1 MGNNKP
7 LLDISVANC
16 FLCCGARSG
25 NLSPHKH
32 KLNTLPFGIKKL
44 IKSRQPDSSNEKFSN
59 DRRGSM
65 PLVPS
70 VDGGNMEMGT
80 TSKLAHFFTKK
91 GLRTNLKRTKSV
103 TKLDRKRSAS
113 NVCERETSIISS
125 RIRTSRSHESLL
137 TNQSNMHNI
146 ELNNTGRLDIRPV
159 HNSLLGQNECFS
171 IPTQTGNMYYSCK
184 NKEEQR
190 SWVDSLRKGIQPNIN
205 KERRVDNSLK
215 LWIWEAKNIPP
226 KKRYFCE
233 IFLDSSMHA
242 KTSCKAQSEMLF
254 WGEFFEFSNL
264 LNIKQII
271 LYLYRE
277 ADKKKKKDKN
287 TKIGV
292 VTIPVCELG
301 NKQLVEKW
309 FTVNSVTVGKQLK
322 ENRAELPMIRVRI
335 KYQSVQILPQEL
347 YKDFTE
353 YLTSNYVSL
362 CEHLE
367 PLVSVRDKEDIA
379 TCLVHA
385 MQHLN
390 KAKNFLCDVV
400 MAEISRLDNEHLT
413 FRGNSIA
420 TKAMEAYMKLV
431 GENYLQV
438 TLREF
443 VMEIIELSEDYE
455 VDPTKLSNNAAL
467 QRNQANLKKLC
478 EQAWNKISNSRRYFP
493 GELREVF
500 AGFREN
506 CRVNEKEDLSDNLIS
521 ASIFLRFLCPA
532 ILSPSLFKL
541 IQEYPSDKAVRTLTL
556 IAKAIQ
562 KLANF
567 TQFGGKE
574 EFMIFMNDFV
584 EEEFENMKQFLKDI
598 SSEDVGNEFLK
609 NQHAVID
616 FGKELSVLHSL
627 LVETLGK
634 ANEATI
640 TKLHPLPDILNGLTQ
655 ALNDPKIGKKQPN
668 RKSQIY
674 DNLATTP
681 NSNPS
686 VSSLVQLSKSTLHMD
701 NNHTINMDDSM
712 NSDNG
717 GITQQTSG
725 TWKRTNEA
733 NMCSA
738 FNDISVTRDIS
749 DVSVSKHTN
758 NNKDSLKQ
766 WWNDILTTAEA
777 VNGYDNRISFI
788 DDPSDA
794 PYETALADKTNSD
807 LQHRSHTSNS
817 LAASSQRST
826 SQNSFMSS
834 SGYQPTVYSPST
846 LSMELPLASQEQFS
860 GSTLPAQ
867 FSSLGSTSFAAQHSS
882 IQQPLSFSN
891 PLYKHQRNSQSVMP
905 SSSISVSG
913 NALSTMEGAGAVS
926 GTSSPMVHSSLKI
939 PQTSSSSSLSSTD
952 DSGTLPFVSVNT
964 QVHQTRSPM
973 RNLPITAITTLDSA
987 RKITDPIQK
996 FSQLSSSSSSSESLC
1011 DRRSLVHSTPMQTD
1025 IDNLQHGPALQ
1036 RINPLYGH
1044 CSPKPSLKSVTLRS
1058 HNQPGNSPL
1067 NTSCELPQGIEMKFS
1082 GARYE
1087 DPSRSLNDR
1096 DTSVIQCNTLPKRA
1110 EKDRHLATSSV
1121 SDEFSVYKPGAR
1133 LSLAQQHSLH
1143 SGTQTVQHR
1152 KSEPVKTREET
1163 DIDGSESDPE
1173 YEKEVSTL
1181 KKQLLEAQ
1189 SRLHEAE
1196 RMLFT
1201 QESGTQQMM
1210 QDWQQRLEESEERM
1224 RKQQAEKDDQ
1234 IKTVIERSDT
1244 CETLVSNVAVVSE
1257 WKTK

>member
-1 MGNNKP
+1 
-7 LLDISVANC
+7 
-16 FLCCGARSG
+16 
-25 NLSPHKH
+25 
-32 KLNTLPFGIKKL
+32 
-44 IKSRQPDSSNEKFSN
+44 
-59 DRRGSM
+59 M
-65 PLVPS
+65 PAYTMYL
-70 VDGGNMEMGT
+70 
-80 TSKLAHFFTKK
+80 
-91 GLRTNLKRTKSV
+91 
-103 TKLDRKRSAS
+103 
-113 NVCERETSIISS
+113 ERIGSIISS

-146 ELNNTGRLDIRPV
+146 ELSNTGRLDIRPV

-171 IPTQTGNMYYSCK
+171 IPTHTGNMYYSCK
-184 NKEEQR
+184 SKEEQR

-233 IFLDSSMHA
+233 IFLDSSLHA
-242 KTSCKAQSEMLF
+242 KTSCKPQAEMLF

-264 LNIKQII
+264 VNIKQII

-287 TKIGV
+287 TKIGI
-292 VTIPVCELG
+292 VTIPVSELG

-309 FTVNSVTVGKQLK
+309 FTVNTVTVGKQLK

-335 KYQSVQILPQEL
+335 KYQSVQILPQQL

-353 YLTSNYVSL
+353 YITSNYVSL

-390 KAKNFLCDVV
+390 KANNFLCDVV
-400 MAEISRLDNEHLT
+400 MAEILRLDNEHLT

-455 VDPTKLSNNAAL
+455 VDPTKLSNNATL

-478 EQAWNKISNSRRYFP
+478 EQAWGKISNSRHYFP

-506 CRVNEKEDLSDNLIS
+506 CRVNDKEDLSDNLIS

-574 EFMIFMNDFV
+574 EFMVFMNDFV
-584 EEEFENMKQFLKDI
+584 EEEIENMKQFLKDI
-598 SSEDVGNEFLK
+598 SSDDGGNEFLK

-627 LVETLGK
+627 LVDTLEK

-640 TKLHPLPDILNGLTQ
+640 TKLQPLPVILAGLTQ
-655 ALNDPKIGKKQPN
+655 ALKDPKIGKKQPD

-681 NSNPS
+681 NSGC
-686 VSSLVQLSKSTLHMD
+686 VGEQGKGLD
-701 NNHTINMDDSM
+701 NNHTVNMEDSIT
-712 NSDNG
+712 SDNG
-717 GITQQTSG
+717 AITPHRTG
-725 TWKRTNEA
+725 TWKRSATTTTTTTTTTAANEGHGGGSEFD
-733 NMCSA
+733 N
-738 FNDISVTRDIS
+738 ISVTRDIS
-749 DVSVSKHTN
+749 DVSVNKHTN
-758 NNKDSLKQ
+758 NNRDSVKQ
-766 WWNDILTTAEA
+766 SWNDILTTAEA

-788 DDPSDA
+788 DDPNDGPGEA
-794 PYETALADKTNSD
+794 AHPDKPNSD
-807 LQHRSHTSNS
+807 LPQHRSHTINS
-817 LAASSQRST
+817 LTSASQRSA

-834 SGYQPTVYSPST
+834 SSYQPTVYSPSG
-846 LSMELPLASQEQFS
+846 LSMELPLATQDHYS
-860 GSTLPAQ
+860 GSTLPAH
-867 FSSLGSTSFAAQHSS
+867 FSTQHSS
-882 IQQPLSFSN
+882 LQQPLSFSN
-891 PLYKHQRNSQSVMP
+891 PLYKHQRNSQSVMAP
-905 SSSISVSG
+905 PPSSSSISLSG
-913 NALSTMEGAGAVS
+913 NAGLSTAEGAAGATAGGS
-926 GTSSPMVHSSLKI
+926 SISSPMGHHAGLKI
-939 PQTSSSSSLSSTD
+939 AHTSSSSSLSSTD
-952 DSGTLPFVSVNT
+952 DSSTLPYVVTSVNT
-964 QVHQTRSPM
+964 HAQMHQTHSPL
-973 RNLPITAITTLDSA
+973 RNLPITAISTLDSA
-987 RKITDPIQK
+987 RKITDPMQK
-996 FSQLSSSSSSSESLC
+996 LSQISSSSSSSESLC
-1011 DRRSLVHSTPMQTD
+1011 DRRSLVHSTPIHTD
-1025 IDNLQHGPALQ
+1025 FDHLQYGPALQ

-1044 CSPKPSLKSVTLRS
+1044 CSPKPGLKSVTLRS
-1058 HNQPGNSPL
+1058 NQAGNAVMS
-1067 NTSCELPQGIEMKFS
+1067 SDAAQGVDMKYP

-1087 DPSRSLNDR
+1087 DPPRGYSDR
-1096 DTSVIQCNTLPKRA
+1096 DAIQCNTLPRRA

-1133 LSLAQQHSLH
+1133 LSLAHQHSLH

-1152 KSEPVKTREET
+1152 KSEPVKTRE
-1163 DIDGSESDPE
+1163 E

-1234 IKTVIERSDT
+1234 IKTVIERLIGFEDELRREHREIERLACEKQLVIEAQERQIQTLDT
-1244 CETLVSNVAVVSE
+1244 TNSKLMCALNQLKERCHSNPHRNGLTSQPQSKVPDFNEYRSSAC
-1257 WKTK
+1257 